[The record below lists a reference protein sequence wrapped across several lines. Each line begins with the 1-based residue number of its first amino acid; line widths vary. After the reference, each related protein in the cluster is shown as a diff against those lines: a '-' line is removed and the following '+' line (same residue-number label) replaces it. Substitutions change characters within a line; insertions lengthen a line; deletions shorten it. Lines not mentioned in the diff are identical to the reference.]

1 MIRKIAAEALGTLLL
16 LAIVVGSGIMGE
28 ALSGGNEAIALLG
41 NTIAT
46 GAGLVVLILIFGPV
60 SGAHFNPAVT
70 AAFALRGEIA
80 ASLAAVYIAAQIIGG
95 VCGVML
101 AHAMF
106 DLDFIQTSQK
116 ARGGLG
122 QAIGE
127 ATATFGL
134 ILTILGCARS
144 RPEATPYAV
153 GLFITA
159 GYWFTSSTSFANPAV
174 TIART
179 LTDSFSGVSP
189 AAAPSFIV
197 AEFIGAFIALAVA
210 RALFAKPA
218 SDG

>member
-1 MIRKIAAEALGTLLL
+1 MIKKLFAEALGTFFL

-28 ALSGGNEAIALLG
+28 RLADGNEAIALLG

-46 GAGLVVLILIFGPV
+46 GAGLAVLILVFGPV

-70 AAFALRGEIA
+70 GIFVLRGEITPGMA
-80 ASLAAVYIAAQIIGG
+80 AAYASVQIAAALAG
-95 VCGVML
+95 VIL

-106 DLDFIQTSQK
+106 DLDLLQISGK
-116 ARGGLG
+116 ARSGIG

-134 ILTILGCARS
+134 ILTILGCSRH
-144 RPEATPYAV
+144 RPESVAYAV

-179 LTDSFSGVSP
+179 MTDTFAGLRP
-189 AAAPSFIV
+189 ADAP
-197 AEFIGAFIALAVA
+197 AFILAEGAGAILALGAA
-210 RALFAKPA
+210 RLLFAKPKIA
-218 SDG
+218 P